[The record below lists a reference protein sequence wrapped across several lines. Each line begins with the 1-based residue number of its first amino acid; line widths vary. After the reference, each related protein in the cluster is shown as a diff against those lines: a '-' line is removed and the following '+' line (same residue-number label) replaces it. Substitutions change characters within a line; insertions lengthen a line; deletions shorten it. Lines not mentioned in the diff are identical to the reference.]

1 MTNPAATVG
10 PHLAKF
16 QTLLRELFQFDCAD
30 LDFGIYRIMNH
41 KRDTIEKFITQELP
55 DSIDEELNKGL
66 LGQQSKVA
74 DDFARV
80 AQRVRETLGDSA
92 MGANGELD
100 QAYRASVIGQEYL
113 AVQEAASGGGRST
126 NSLEASIYNHLYT
139 FFSRYYQEGDFVS
152 KRRYSRNQRYAI
164 PYNGEE
170 VYLHWANSDQYYVK
184 TSEHFHN
191 YDWTAPNGVSVKFR
205 LRSADTEQN
214 NGKGD
219 KRFFLPRAD
228 ETEWDAT
235 ARTITIPFEYRPLNI
250 REGSVYGSRNQRDKI
265 IAAANIT
272 IPQRLANTPEGL
284 AALTHERR
292 RKGNDQSVSHLEHHL
307 RQYTRRNDSD
317 FFIHK
322 DLSGF
327 LSRELDFYLKNEV
340 LDIDEI
346 TNAGE
351 RMAEGWFQLLRLI
364 KYVGGPI
371 IEFLAQIENFQKMLW
386 EKRKFVTETQYC
398 ITLGSIDTEFYED
411 IIDNTAQWVEW
422 QELFAIESGE
432 RSHEVLKANPTLV
445 VDTKHFNANFTDRLL
460 ASFDDLDGITDGL
473 LVHSENWQALQLLTN
488 RYLGRVNFVYIDP
501 PYNTDATP
509 ILYKND
515 YRESSWL
522 TLLESRLLSSKWLH
536 DKGHSCVCIAIDD
549 TELDRLSLL
558 LRKTYFDHDLFR
570 VVVNH
575 YPGSG
580 TGRSNVTRTHEYAL
594 FLVPH
599 DSDVLRGKIVASG
612 ERERNFRR
620 SGTGDN
626 NLRTGRPNSFYAV
639 LVEPNT
645 REIKGVEPPPTD
657 DNYPIHPTEEGH
669 VRIYPIGEN
678 NLERVWT
685 LSYESA
691 IEAIKSNI
699 LRVTERMVINRKYDD
714 VERRNLLP
722 SLWTDTKF
730 SAVSHG
736 TNLLKHL
743 CRCSA

>member
-41 KRDTIEKFITQELP
+41 KRDAIEKFITQELP

-74 DDFARV
+74 GDFARV

-92 MGANGELD
+92 IGANGELD

-170 VYLHWANSDQYYVK
+170 VYLHWANNDQYYVK
-184 TSEHFHN
+184 TAEHFHN

-219 KRFFLPRAD
+219 KRFFLSRAD

-250 REGSVYGSRNQRDKI
+250 REGSVYGSRNQQDKI
-265 IAAANIT
+265 IAAANIA

-340 LDIDEI
+340 LNIDEI
-346 TNAGE
+346 TNASE

-364 KYVGGPI
+364 KYVGGQI
-371 IEFLAQIENFQKMLW
+371 VEFLAQIENFQKMLW
-386 EKRKFVTETQYC
+386 EKRKFITETQYC
-398 ITLGSIDTEFYED
+398 ITLGSIDTKFYDD
-411 IIDNTAQWVEW
+411 IIDNTAQWTEW
-422 QELFAIESGE
+422 QELFGIDDVD
-432 RSHEVLKANPTLV
+432 RSEDFLKSHPTLV
-445 VDTKHFNANFTDRLL
+445 LDTWNFNADFTDRLL
-460 ASFDDLDGITDGL
+460 TSFDDLDGMTDGL
-473 LVHSENWQALQLLTN
+473 VIHSENWQALNLLQDKYTKHLN
-488 RYLGRVNFVYIDP
+488 CIYADP
-501 PYNTDATP
+501 PYNTNENTFM
-509 ILYKND
+509 YKNS
-515 YRESSWL
+515 YKHSSWMAMISNRIQL
-522 TLLESRLLSSKWLH
+522 SYKLLAPSGVFQMAINDMETHHLRTILDSYFGQDNRVATIAAEVNPAGQNIRQNMPALSHDYCHVYATNIGEMKLLSRKLTPAEMKNFPEMDIEGSYLWDNLRRRGGNSRPSDRPGQVFPLFIEGDTVRVPDMHWDESEKKW
-536 DKGHSCVCIAIDD
+536 IAS
-549 TELDRLSLL
+549 E
-558 LRKTYFDHDLFR
+558 
-570 VVVNH
+570 
-575 YPGSG
+575 
-580 TGRSNVTRTHEYAL
+580 
-594 FLVPH
+594 VPC
-599 DSDVLRGKIVASG
+599 D
-612 ERERNFRR
+612 
-620 SGTGDN
+620 GDN
-626 NLRTGRPNSFYAV
+626 LRRRGGNSRPSETEVWPIDPQGEASKNLASQ
-639 LVEPNT
+639 
-645 REIKGVEPPPTD
+645 
-657 DNYPIHPTEEGH
+657 
-669 VRIYPIGEN
+669 
-678 NLERVWT
+678 
-685 LSYESA
+685 S
-691 IEAIKSNI
+691 
-699 LRVTERMVINRKYDD
+699 
-714 VERRNLLP
+714 
-722 SLWTDTKF
+722 
-730 SAVSHG
+730 
-736 TNLLKHL
+736 
-743 CRCSA
+743 